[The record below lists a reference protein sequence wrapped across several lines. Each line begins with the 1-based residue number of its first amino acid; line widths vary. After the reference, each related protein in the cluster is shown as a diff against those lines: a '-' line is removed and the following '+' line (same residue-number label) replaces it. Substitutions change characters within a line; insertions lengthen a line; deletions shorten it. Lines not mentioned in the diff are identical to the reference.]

1 MITDSQQSV
10 FQRYHS
16 DKHFSEFYLQDG
28 GKNPLALDM
37 ERNYVTVA
45 LCIIKFIKC
54 KPPIIDFTKF
64 EVHSCGVRRRV
75 ERRGGTWQLW
85 CTAQGRTTWWNLTAV
100 VYGAGSND
108 VVEPGEQDGR
118 RSWRR
123 RRRRPWRR
131 PTARRARGLAATHR
145 EEEPARPQA
154 LTLRLETETEAVS
167 SAEKLRSRL
176 IFWSAGDGLGSRVR
190 RQCGAWGPAGWHGS
204 SPRSGR
210 RCWRLWPTTPSWT
223 AWRRGRRESRRGW
236 CPPSTPSPS
245 CTRASGPAHT
255 PSAPA
260 GNNNNNNNNASG
272 RVFLSKLGRKL
283 ADQSGDDRE
292 ISDSPFWFSGTMHW
306 FTAWLFCEEGG
317 GGVRFIPAW
326 FLHFSVL
333 HSVIFFHSLGIQ
345 YWG

>member
-10 FQRYHS
+10 FQRCHS

-28 GKNPLALDM
+28 GKNTLALDM

-64 EVHSCGVRRRV
+64 EVRSCGVRRRV
-75 ERRGGTWQLW
+75 ERRGGTRW
-85 CTAQGRTTWWNLTAV
+85 A
-100 VYGAGSND
+100 
-108 VVEPGEQDGR
+108 
-118 RSWRR
+118 
-123 RRRRPWRR
+123 RR
-131 PTARRARGLAATHR
+131 PTKLTTTTTTTVTPTDSTSSPRSCRDSPGGKNPPGPGFNASSRDRGRILGRKT
-145 EEEPARPQA
+145 
-154 LTLRLETETEAVS
+154 
-167 SAEKLRSRL
+167 LRSRL
-176 IFWSAGDGLGSRVR
+176 IFWSSGDGLGSRVR

-260 GNNNNNNNNASG
+260 GNNNNNNNNNASG

-306 FTAWLFCEEGG
+306 FTAWLFCEGWG

-345 YWG
+345 YRG